1 MEHLLY
7 ARLVAVDK
15 GDNKR
20 GTIPAFRELPIQQ
33 GKADM
38 MKINTQIVVSL

>member
-7 ARLVAVDK
+7 AKLVAVDK
-15 GDNKR
+15 GVNKR
-20 GTIPAFRELPIQQ
+20 GTIPAFRELPVQQ

-38 MKINTQIVVSL
+38 MKINAQIAGSL